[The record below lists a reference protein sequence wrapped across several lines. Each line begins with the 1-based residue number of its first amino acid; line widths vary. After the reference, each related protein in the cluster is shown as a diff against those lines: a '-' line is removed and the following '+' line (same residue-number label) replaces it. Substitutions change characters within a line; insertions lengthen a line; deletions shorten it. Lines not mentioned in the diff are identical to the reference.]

1 MLKRKTILIL
11 LASFLW
17 GPLLPAKML
26 DDHLD
31 RIKLDLDSLAVSD
44 PRFSTLVD
52 VSVTSFPVAELLK
65 SLAVGNDLNI
75 NLSLDR
81 SRGQIT
87 CNLKQVPVKDVL
99 LLCCRENNLDLTV
112 DSGIVYIIPYSEAP
126 SLPEITVTRND
137 ESGLFTYD
145 FSGCTLAALMRCIV
159 SESGQNIIFQRELG
173 ERPVY
178 GFGKDVTIQQM
189 IESIAASNGLK
200 ASVSE
205 DGIWYLF
212 EGKAKD
218 KNLSYYRGGDQMDG
232 EDHCVRV
239 FPMQFRTV
247 DNLIEIIPEKLK
259 QDMDIKVFPDLN
271 SLILSGAKKGVGDLE
286 AYLSEIDKSVPM
298 ISIDVVIVDA
308 TDRKSRTTGIKFG
321 KGMEPS
327 GQSYGLLSPGVDV
340 SLGASQINSL
350 INAFNGIG
358 LVNLGK
364 VGENFY
370 AGLKMLEEDGTIT
383 LRSTP
388 RLSTLNGHKATLTSG
403 EVKYYKESQV
413 NIIGTQNPMQSE
425 SYMWKNVEATFTLE
439 LLPYVSADSTI
450 TIHVNLNQD
459 EFTERDNGDLSAP
472 PGKTKRGFNS
482 IVKVHDGEMVLLG
495 GIERNLLDD
504 SSSGLPFIARVPV
517 LRLFFGNVTKT
528 KENRKLNVFIRPVVI
543 Q

>member
-1 MLKRKTILIL
+1 MKRKAVLIL
-11 LASFLW
+11 LVSFVWAS
-17 GPLLPAKML
+17 LLQAGAAN
-26 DDHLD
+26 D
-31 RIKLDLDSLAVSD
+31 RLARIRHDLDSLAVSD

-52 VSVTSFPVAELLK
+52 VSVTSFPVADLLK
-65 SLAVGNDLNI
+65 SLAIGNGLNI
-75 NLSLDR
+75 NLSLER
-81 SRGQIT
+81 FRGQIT
-87 CNLKQVPVKDVL
+87 CNLEKVPIKDVL
-99 LLCCRENNLDLTV
+99 FLCCRENGLDLIV
-112 DSGIVYIIPYSEAP
+112 DSGIVNIFPYAEEP
-126 SLPEITVTRND
+126 SLPEITVMRD
-137 ESGLFTYD
+137 ESSGLFSYD
-145 FSGCTLAALMRCIV
+145 FSGCTLDALMRSLV
-159 SESGQNIIFQRELG
+159 SESGQNIIFQRDLSG
-173 ERPVY
+173 RQVY
-178 GFGKDVTIQQM
+178 GYGKDVTIRQM
-189 IESIAASNGLK
+189 IESIAASNGLR

-205 DGIWYLF
+205 DGIWYLY
-212 EGKAKD
+212 EGTAKD
-218 KNLSYYRGGDQMDG
+218 NNLAFYRDDDQGDGGDQA
-232 EDHCVRV
+232 VKV

-247 DNLIEIIPEKLK
+247 DDLVDIIPEILK
-259 QDMDIKVFPDLN
+259 KDMDIKVFPDLN
-271 SLILSGAKKGVGDLE
+271 SLILSGSKRGVRDLE
-286 AYLSEIDKSVPM
+286 SYLLEIDKSVPL

-308 TDRKSRTTGIKFG
+308 TDRKSRSTGIKFG
-321 KGMEPS
+321 KGLEPS
-327 GQSYGLLSPGVDV
+327 APSNGHLSPGVDF
-340 SLGASQINSL
+340 SLDASQINRL

-370 AGLKMLEEDGTIT
+370 AELKMLEEDGSIT

-425 SYMWKNVEATFTLE
+425 SYMWKNVEASFTLE

-450 TIHVNLNQD
+450 TINVTLNQD

-495 GIERNLLDD
+495 GIEKNLLDD
-504 SSSGLPFIARVPV
+504 SSAGLPFIARVPV

-528 KENRKLNVFIRPVVI
+528 KENRKLNVFIRPVLI

>member
-1 MLKRKTILIL
+1 MKRKAILFL
-11 LASFLW
+11 LASFVW
-17 GPLLPAKML
+17 ASLLQARVD
-26 DDHLD
+26 DDHLA
-31 RIKLDLDSLAVSD
+31 RIRRDLDSLAISD
-44 PRFSTLVD
+44 PRFGTLVD
-52 VSVTSFPVAELLK
+52 VSVTSFPVADLLK
-65 SLAVGNDLNI
+65 SLAIGNGLNI

-81 SRGQIT
+81 FRGQIT
-87 CNLKQVPVKDVL
+87 CNLEQVPIKDVL
-99 LLCCRENNLDLTV
+99 FLCCRENRLDLTV
-112 DSGIVYIIPYSEAP
+112 DSGIVNIFPYTEAP
-126 SLPEITVTRND
+126 SLPEIAVTRNVD
-137 ESGLFTYD
+137 SGLFSYD
-145 FSGCTLAALMRCIV
+145 FSGCSLDALIRSIV
-159 SESGQNIIFQRELG
+159 SESGQNIIFQRDLG
-173 ERPVY
+173 DRQVY
-178 GFGKDVTIQQM
+178 GYGRDVTIRQM

-218 KNLSYYRGGDQMDG
+218 KNLSYYRDDDQGDSG
-232 EDHCVRV
+232 DHCVRV

-271 SLILSGAKKGVGDLE
+271 SLILSGGKKGVGDLE
-286 AYLSEIDKSVPM
+286 SYLTEIDKSVPM

-321 KGMEPS
+321 KGLEPS
-327 GQSYGLLSPGVDV
+327 GQSYGQLSPGVDV
-340 SLGASQINSL
+340 SLGASQINRL

-364 VGENFY
+364 VGDNFY

-425 SYMWKNVEATFTLE
+425 SYMWKNVEASFTLE

-450 TIHVNLNQD
+450 TINVTLNQD

-504 SSSGLPFIARVPV
+504 SSAGLPFIARVPG
-517 LRLFFGNVTKT
+517 LRLLFGNVTKT